1 MNTPPIEAIRCACTP
16 VDKFKGIRTFVAIA
30 ERGSLTAASHQ
41 LDVSLPTVV
50 RTLAELERHLGTTL
64 FHRTT
69 RRINLSDEGRR
80 YLETCRAALSQL
92 EEAEKALTATR
103 SKPGGRLTVTSS
115 VMFGRMHVAPLVSA
129 FLKRYREVSAELVL
143 LDRVVDLVEEG
154 IDVGVRIGP
163 LPDSSLHALKVGT
176 VRRVVCASPSY
187 LKRCGVPKHPDD
199 LARHTLIHF
208 SGLGSARLLHFVD
221 DGCNHDVAIAP
232 RWSSN
237 SVDAALG
244 AVIDGL
250 GVGQFL
256 SYMVEPLLCDGSLR
270 LLLERLEPPAM
281 PVTIVYPHSRLL
293 STKVRLFVDE
303 SAPKL
308 RASLAGR
315 MR

>member
-1 MNTPPIEAIRCACTP
+1 MEQYAARAPF
-16 VDKFKGIRTFVAIA
+16 VDKFKGLRIFIAIA
-30 ERGSLTAASHQ
+30 EHGSLTAASLQ

-50 RTLAELERHLGTTL
+50 RTLAELERHLGVTL

-69 RRINLSDEGRR
+69 RRIKLSDEGRR
-80 YLETCRAALSQL
+80 YLQTCRAALGQL

-103 SKPGGRLTVTSS
+103 SKPSGRLTITSS
-115 VMFGRMHVAPLVSA
+115 VMFGRRHVAPLVSA
-129 FLKRYREVSAELVL
+129 FLKRYRDVSAELLL
-143 LDRVVDLVEEG
+143 LDRVVDLVEDG

-176 VRRVVCASPSY
+176 VRRVVCASPAY

-199 LARHTLIHF
+199 LARHTLVHL
-208 SGLGSARLLHFVD
+208 SGLGSAKLLHFVD
-221 DGCNHDVAIAP
+221 EGRNHDVAITP
-232 RWSSN
+232 RWASN

-250 GVGQFL
+250 GIGQFL
-256 SYMVEPLLCDGSLR
+256 SYMVKPLLHDGSLR
-270 LLLERLEPPAM
+270 LLLESFEPAVV

-303 SAPKL
+303 SAPRL
-308 RASLAGR
+308 RASLAGLTR
-315 MR
+315 

>member
-1 MNTPPIEAIRCACTP
+1 M
-16 VDKFKGIRTFVAIA
+16 DKFKGIRTFVAIA

-50 RTLAELERHLGTTL
+50 RTLAELERLLGVAL

-69 RRINLSDEGRR
+69 RRINLTDEGRR
-80 YLETCRAALSQL
+80 YLETCQAALSQL

-103 SKPGGRLTVTSS
+103 SKPSGRLTITSS
-115 VMFGRMHVAPLVSA
+115 VMFGRMHVAPQVSA
-129 FLKRYREVSAELVL
+129 FLKRYRDVSAELLL

-163 LPDSSLHALKVGT
+163 LPDSSLHALPVGT

-199 LARHTLIHF
+199 LKRHALIHF
-208 SGLGSARLLHFVD
+208 SGLGSAKLLHFVD
-221 DGCNHDVAIAP
+221 EGRNCDVAIVP
-232 RWSSN
+232 RWASN

-244 AVIDGL
+244 AVTDGL

-256 SYMVEPLLCDGSLR
+256 SYMVAPLLHNGSLR
-270 LLLERLEPPAM
+270 LLLEAFEPPAV

-293 STKVRLFVDE
+293 STKVRRFVDE
-303 SAPKL
+303 SVPRL
-308 RASLAGR
+308 RAALTGEI
-315 MR
+315 